1 MSVFKFRYIKPAD
14 FLCLT
19 HLINRAYRPACGEEG
34 WTHESNWISDKRLSL
49 PQLEQLAHKK
59 HRHILIAELDDRIAG
74 CVMFS
79 LNQSQSQSY
88 VEIGLLTVD
97 PSVQNQ
103 QLGRKLLAQAEFL
116 AMTRYQPDYFEM
128 SVVNTRT
135 ELIEFYERRGY
146 KLTDEIKPYPIEQG
160 VGTPKMPLD
169 MLPLHLVKMK
179 KPV

>member
-1 MSVFKFRYIKPAD
+1 MLAFRYIQLDD
-14 FLCLT
+14 FIQLST
-19 HLINRAYRPACGEEG
+19 LINRAYRPESGSEEG
-34 WTHESNWISDKRLSL
+34 WTHESHWISQNRINVQ
-49 PQLEQLAHKK
+49 QLEQHAHKDSQ
-59 HRHILIAELDDRIAG
+59 HILIAELDDHIAG

-79 LNQSQSQSY
+79 LNQSPSQSY